1 MARLVPGCMGDPKV
15 EGFAEL
21 IRSTASLKATV
32 GCLGCAGAGAGAGA
46 GAAAAAPDFFFWEPP
61 TVFTVG
67 GGGGAGVIAFMI
79 GFCVAKY
86 APS

>member
-1 MARLVPGCMGDPKV
+1 M

-21 IRSTASLKATV
+21 IRSTASLKATA
-32 GCLGCAGAGAGAGA
+32 GCRCICCGAGAGAV
-46 GAAAAAPDFFFWEPP
+46 APDFFFWEPP
-61 TVFTVG
+61 TVFTAG
-67 GGGGAGVIAFMI
+67 AGGGAGVIAFMI

>member
-1 MARLVPGCMGDPKV
+1 M

-21 IRSTASLKATV
+21 IRSTVSLKATV
-32 GCLGCAGAGAGAGA
+32 GCLACICIGATALA
-46 GAAAAAPDFFFWEPP
+46 DFFFCEPP
-61 TVFTVG
+61 TIFG
-67 GGGGAGVIAFMI
+67 RGAGGGAGVIAFTI

>member
-1 MARLVPGCMGDPKV
+1 MARLVPCVTGEPKV
-15 EGFAEL
+15 EGFAEV

-32 GCLGCAGAGAGAGA
+32 GCLGCIATV
-46 GAAAAAPDFFFWEPP
+46 AAAAAATDFFFCEPP

-67 GGGGAGVIAFMI
+67 AGGGAGVIAFII

>member
-1 MARLVPGCMGDPKV
+1 MGDPKV
-15 EGFAEL
+15 EGFAEV

-32 GCLGCAGAGAGAGA
+32 GCLGAPAAAGAT
-46 GAAAAAPDFFFWEPP
+46 AAAPDFFFWEPP

-67 GGGGAGVIAFMI
+67 GGGGAGVIAFII